1 MIVYV
6 YDVKTNEK
14 KLSNKHVTAIVST
27 PKAFIITDSDGTTV
41 RRWLIKSTLSWLCM
55 VSKIGSGCVWKQAQ
69 PGTIFI

>member
-41 RRWLIKSTLSWLCM
+41 VDKVNVKL
-55 VSKIGSGCVWKQAQ
+55 VVYG
-69 PGTIFI
+69 F